1 MLSTTDVRHHGAKLR
16 YTVLVL
22 AAIILVAGSSARA
35 ADPFKIAMLPDTQY
49 YSEIPAYN
57 DIFYNQADYVSDTS
71 KFSFV
76 THVGDIV
83 QHGNSA
89 AQWAVAENAFG
100 RLDQSGIAYGVA
112 CGNHDY
118 DSYSP
123 PSGDAT
129 SFTNHFG
136 PQRFA
141 NKSWEYGSM
150 SGSGGKSSYHIF
162 DGGGRDFMSL
172 NLSMNSPDAD
182 LAWAKSAIDAHPDI
196 PVIVSTHE
204 YLRHDPAGRPTQAFT
219 QSHYGFTNVNSPEQ
233 VWQKFIGTNDRIF
246 MVLGG
251 HWHGEYNQTSTNI
264 AGKPVHEILAD
275 YQDAPNGGNGYLRE
289 LHFKPDEKKIEVHT
303 YSPWLNA
310 SETDA
315 NSRFDLYFD
324 YDEAISK
331 PPVNIA
337 LTGTGILG
345 IAAADDGS
353 YGTDQPRNDGKSGNV
368 NDGNLATRTD
378 TWNVLGSGGG
388 YDWVGVTFAASQS
401 NINEVTISLSTSGTG
416 GWFGPANSDPGSGNA
431 LLESHLTAPKVQITT
446 DGGTTWTDVTG
457 VTDDYVSQLTDHV
470 VGEPGAAT
478 RTLMATFDFAQTG
491 AIDGIRLFGVGGG
504 TVADE
509 TGAEGFLGVFE
520 IGVNQVPEPATMSL
534 LGIGGLLAL
543 VRRRRK

>member
-1 MLSTTDVRHHGAKLR
+1 MLSTIDVRHHGAKLR

-22 AAIILVAGSSARA
+22 AAMILVAGSSARA

-57 DIFYNQADYVSDTS
+57 EIFYNQADYVSDTS

-83 QHGNSA
+83 QNGYSA
-89 AQWAVAENAFG
+89 TQWAVAENAFG
-100 RLDQSGIAYGVA
+100 RLDQSGIAYGVS

-118 DSYSP
+118 DSYAP

-129 SFTNHFG
+129 SFTSHFG

-182 LAWAKSAIDAHPDI
+182 LAWAQSAIDAHPDI

-204 YLRHDPAGRPTQAFT
+204 YLKHDPAGRPTQAYT
-219 QSHYGFTNVNSPEQ
+219 QTRYGFTNVNSPEQ

-264 AGKPVHEILAD
+264 AGKPVHEIVAD
-275 YQDAPNGGNGYLRE
+275 YQGAPNGGNGYLRE

-303 YSPWLNA
+303 YSPWLNV

-324 YDEAISK
+324 YDEAIS
-331 PPVNIA
+331 PPAAPAITWTADVFDADSDISTNGTLVLAMNEGDGAVAVTVN
-337 LTGTGILG
+337 
-345 IAAADDGS
+345 
-353 YGTDQPRNDGKSGNV
+353 
-368 NDGNLATRTD
+368 
-378 TWNVLGSGGG
+378 
-388 YDWVGVTFAASQS
+388 GVTFAANSGSLWTEGGTDTSRTDKYAGGAIGSLS
-401 NINEVTISLSTSGTG
+401 NADAQELLDYYEYGTGVGNSLARLTGLTVGQEYEFQLLVVNDRDDHAGRTIS
-416 GWFGPANSDPGSGNA
+416 A
-431 LLESHLTAPKVQITT
+431 
-446 DGGTTWTDVTG
+446 GGTTSSGDEFYTLIGVDHTGQPVVLTG
-457 VTDDYVSQLTDHV
+457 VFT
-470 VGEPGAAT
+470 
-478 RTLMATFDFAQTG
+478 
-491 AIDGIRLFGVGGG
+491 
-504 TVADE
+504 ADE
-509 TGAEGFLGVFE
+509 TFMDIHIQESVGANG
-520 IGVNQVPEPATMSL
+520 IGMAWQLRAVPEPATMSL

-543 VRRRRK
+543 VRRKR